1 MTLPPPQ
8 RPTDC
13 DFREVLHFWQECCD
27 VFNKNY
33 SSYYKLFWVM
43 LFSNSRFCVFWKIYA
58 DDKILR
64 SGQISALSSAR
75 GTKFMASIE
84 YGSHLSQLQLNLNL
98 QRTEIHA
105 PCLFT
110 FLYLWHWWKETKGEG
125 EWWDS
130 SGALS
135 DLVAW
140 DGGGW
145 GCYRLSD
152 YFTHRAGYTVV
163 AKSTNKFQKE
173 LRSTTKYQKEPMSSL
188 SESFQGKMVYFLW
201 VPKKYQKITKSFQG
215 ILVYFLGAKKVPR
228 KKPRNTWKV

>member
-33 SSYYKLFWVM
+33 SSYINFFGW
-43 LFSNSRFCVFWKIYA
+43 CC
-58 DDKILR
+58 
-64 SGQISALSSAR
+64 SALSSAR

-173 LRSTTKYQKEPMSSL
+173 LRSTKKYQKEPMSSL

-215 ILVYFLGAKKVPR
+215 ILVYFLGAKKVLR